1 MFISI
6 KQGAVVAKEKKVFF
20 FSAGAIV
27 FLLYILVAAQPIP
40 PETVLVNNWLK
51 DLESDF
57 NAEEESPAGGAPL
70 VPFTLGGRFGYA
82 GAGGELVLNRIRE
95 KYVSVSE
102 KYWAEYDPAPEELVI
117 QKMPSG
123 EEIGIRPATG
133 YPVFL
138 DGRIFIVSKDQCSLS
153 ELAEE
158 GGLLWNYDFEAPIT
172 SFDAAGGYTLAGTLD
187 GMVEL
192 LDGEGRTVFPSYAP
206 SARITVI
213 LGCRISSDASKLALV
228 AGIDQQR
235 FIFLER
241 YGDNDYRVTYHE
253 FLKGQAFRREVHMAF
268 INDDATVVFEQEE
281 GLGIFDVKTRT
292 RTTLPLEGTIQAMD
306 DTGEDGLLFLVTA
319 GKSGSRKRLIALDL
333 PGKVLV
339 NVPFSGENTF
349 LARRGKE
356 LFIGGGMTLASF
368 SLDRM

>member
-1 MFISI
+1 
-6 KQGAVVAKEKKVFF
+6 VAKEKKVFF
-20 FSAGAIV
+20 FSAGAFI

-57 NAEEESPAGGAPL
+57 NTEEDPGGAFI
-70 VPFTLGGRFGYA
+70 VPFVLGGRFGYA
-82 GAGGELVLNRIRE
+82 GAGGELVLNKTRE

-102 KYWAEYDPAPEELVI
+102 KYWSEYDPAPEELVI
-117 QKMPSG
+117 QKMPG
-123 EEIGIRPATG
+123 DEKIRISPAKG

-138 DGRIFIVSKDQCSLS
+138 DGRIFIISKDQCSLS
-153 ELAEE
+153 ELDEE
-158 GGLLWNYDFEAPIT
+158 GKTIWNYDFEAPIT
-172 SFDAAGGYTLAGTLD
+172 SFDAAGGYVLAGTLD

-192 LDGEGRTVFPSYAP
+192 LDSEGKTVFPSYAP

-235 FIFLER
+235 FMFLER
-241 YGDNDYRVTYHE
+241 YGDSDYRVTYHE
-253 FLKGQAFRREVHMAF
+253 FLKGQAFRRELHMAF
-268 INDDATVVFEQEE
+268 INNDSTVVFEQEE
-281 GLGIFDVKTRT
+281 GLGVFDVKTRT
-292 RTTLPLEGTIQAMD
+292 KTTLPLEGTIQALD
-306 DTGEDGLLFLVTA
+306 ETGEDGLLFLVTA
-319 GKSGSRKRLIALDL
+319 GKSGNTQKRLIALSL
-333 PGKVLV
+333 PGKVLI
-339 NVPFSGENTF
+339 NAPFTGENTF

>member
-1 MFISI
+1 M
-6 KQGAVVAKEKKVFF
+6 AKEKKVFF
-20 FSAGAIV
+20 FSAGVVV
-27 FLLYILVAAQPIP
+27 FLLYILVAAQPVP

-57 NAEEESPAGGAPL
+57 NSEEEENDRPGGSF
-70 VPFTLGGRFGYA
+70 VIPFTLGGRFGYA
-82 GAGGELVLNRIRE
+82 DAGGGLILNKVRD
-95 KYVSVSE
+95 KYISISE
-102 KYWAEYDPAPEELVI
+102 KYWSEYDPAPEEIVI
-117 QKMPSG
+117 QKTAGDG
-123 EEIGIRPATG
+123 EIRINPAKG

-138 DGRIFIVSKDQCSLS
+138 DGRIFIISKDQCSLS
-153 ELAEE
+153 ELDEE
-158 GGLLWNYDFEAPIT
+158 GHTLWSYDFEAPLT
-172 SFDAAGGYTLAGTLD
+172 SFDAAGGYVLAGTLD

-192 LDGEGRTVFPSYAP
+192 LNSDGKTVFPSYAP
-206 SARITVI
+206 AARITVI
-213 LGCRISSDASKLALV
+213 LGCRISSDGSKLALV

-241 YGDNDYRVTYHE
+241 YGDSDYRVTYHE

-268 INDDATVVFEQEE
+268 INNDSTVVFEQED

-292 RTTLPLEGTIQAMD
+292 RTTLPLEGTIQALD

-319 GKSGSRKRLIALDL
+319 AKTGNVRKRLIVLSL

-339 NVPFSGENTF
+339 NVPFTSENTF
-349 LARRGKE
+349 LARRGKK

>member
-1 MFISI
+1 M
-6 KQGAVVAKEKKVFF
+6 AKEKKVFF
-20 FSAGAIV
+20 FSAGALI

-57 NAEEESPAGGAPL
+57 NAEEDPGGAFI
-70 VPFTLGGRFGYA
+70 VPFVLGGRFGYA
-82 GAGGELVLNRIRE
+82 GAGGELILNKTRE

-102 KYWAEYDPAPEELVI
+102 KYWSEYDPAPEELVI
-117 QKMPSG
+117 QKTSG
-123 EEIGIRPATG
+123 GEAIRISPAKG

-138 DGRIFIVSKDQCSLS
+138 DGRIFIISKDQCSLS
-153 ELAEE
+153 ELDEE
-158 GGLLWNYDFEAPIT
+158 GKTIWNYDFEAPIT
-172 SFDAAGGYTLAGTLD
+172 SFDAAGGCVLAGTLD

-192 LDGEGRTVFPSYAP
+192 LDGEGKTVFPSYAP

-235 FIFLER
+235 FMFLER
-241 YGDNDYRVTYHE
+241 YGDSDYRVTYHE
-253 FLKGQAFRREVHMAF
+253 FLKGQAFRRELHMAF
-268 INDDATVVFEQEE
+268 VNNDSTVVFEQEG

-292 RTTLPLEGTIQAMD
+292 KTILPLEGTIQALD
-306 DTGEDGLLFLVTA
+306 GTGEDGLLFLVTA
-319 GKSGSRKRLIALDL
+319 GKSENTRKRLIALNL
-333 PGKVLV
+333 PGRVLV
-339 NVPFSGENTF
+339 NVPFTGENTF

-356 LFIGGGMTLASF
+356 LFVGGGMTLASF

>member
-1 MFISI
+1 
-6 KQGAVVAKEKKVFF
+6 VAKEKKVFF
-20 FSAGAIV
+20 FSAGALL

-57 NAEEESPAGGAPL
+57 NVEEKSSGGSFI
-70 VPFTLGGRFGYA
+70 VPFALGGRFGYA
-82 GAGGELVLNRIRE
+82 GAGGELVLNKTRE
-95 KYVSVSE
+95 KYISISE

-117 QKMPSG
+117 QKMPENG
-123 EEIGIRPATG
+123 EIRIRPAAG

-138 DGRIFIVSKDQCSLS
+138 DGRIFIISKDQCSLS
-153 ELAEE
+153 ELDGE
-158 GGLLWNYDFEAPIT
+158 GKPLWDYDFGAPLT
-172 SFDAAGGYTLAGTLD
+172 SFDAAGGYVLAGTLD

-192 LDGEGRTVFPSYAP
+192 LDSQGKTVFPSYAP

-213 LGCRISSDASKLALV
+213 LGCRISSDGSKLALV

-241 YGDNDYRVTYHE
+241 YGDSDYRVTYHE
-253 FLKGQAFRREVHMAF
+253 FLKGQAFRREVYMAF
-268 INDDATVVFEQEE
+268 INDGATVVFEQEE

-292 RTTLPLEGTIQAMD
+292 RTTLPLDGAIQAMD

-319 GKSGSRKRLIALDL
+319 GRSGSRKRLIALDL

-339 NVPFSGENTF
+339 NVPFTSENTF

-356 LFIGGGMTLASF
+356 IFIGGGMILASF

>member
-1 MFISI
+1 M
-6 KQGAVVAKEKKVFF
+6 AKEKKILFF
-20 FSAGAIV
+20 FVGAFV

-40 PETVLVNNWLK
+40 PETVLVNNWFK

-57 NAEEESPAGGAPL
+57 DAEENASPGGSFA
-70 VPFTLGGRFGYA
+70 VPFVLGSRFGYV
-82 GAGGELVLNRIRE
+82 GAEGSLALNRTAE
-95 KYVSVSE
+95 NYVSISE
-102 KYWAEYDPAPEELVI
+102 KYWSEYEPAPEELVI
-117 QKMPSG
+117 QTMPGGG
-123 EEIGIRPATG
+123 EIRISPAKG

-138 DGRIFIVSKDQCSLS
+138 DGRIFIISKDQCSLS
-153 ELAEE
+153 ELDGSGET
-158 GGLLWNYDFEAPIT
+158 LWHYDFAAPIT
-172 SFDAAGGYTLAGTLD
+172 SFDASGGYVLAGTLD

-192 LDGEGRTVFPSYAP
+192 LDGEGKTLFPSYAP

-213 LGCRISSDASKLALV
+213 LGCRISSDGSKLALV

-268 INDDATVVFEQEE
+268 VNNDSTVVFEQEE
-281 GLGIFDVKTRT
+281 GLGVFDVKTRT
-292 RTTLPLEGTIQAMD
+292 RTTLPLDGTITAMD
-306 DTGEDGLLFLVTA
+306 ETGEDGFLFLVT
-319 GKSGSRKRLIALDL
+319 GEKSGASRKRLIVLKL
-333 PGKVLV
+333 PGKALA
-339 NVPFSGENTF
+339 NVPFTSENVF

-368 SLDRM
+368 TLDRM

>member
-1 MFISI
+1 
-6 KQGAVVAKEKKVFF
+6 VAKEKKVLF
-20 FSAGAIV
+20 FSVGALV

-40 PETVLVNNWLK
+40 PETVLVNNWIK

-57 NAEEESPAGGAPL
+57 NAEEESGGSFV
-70 VPFTLGGRFGYA
+70 VPFVLGDRFGYA
-82 GAGGELVLNRIRE
+82 GAGGTLVLNKTRE
-95 KYVSVSE
+95 KYISVSE
-102 KYWAEYDPAPEELVI
+102 KYWSEYDPAPEELVI

-123 EEIGIRPATG
+123 GEIRIHPAKG

-138 DGRIFIVSKDQCSLS
+138 DGRIFIISKDQCSLS
-153 ELAEE
+153 ELDEE
-158 GGLLWNYDFEAPIT
+158 GRTLWNYDFEAPLT
-172 SFDAAGGYTLAGTLD
+172 SFDAAGGYVLAGTLD

-192 LDGEGRTVFPSYAP
+192 LDGEGKTVFPSYAP

-213 LGCRISSDASKLALV
+213 LGCRISSDGSKLALV

-241 YGDNDYRVTYHE
+241 YGGDYRVTYHE

-268 INDDATVVFEQEE
+268 INDDSKVVFEQEE
-281 GLGIFDVKTRT
+281 GLGIFDVKTRA

-306 DTGEDGLLFLVTA
+306 DTGDDGLLFLVTA
-319 GKSGSRKRLIALDL
+319 GRSGASQKRLIVLDL

-339 NVPFSGENTF
+339 NVPFTSENTF
-349 LARRGKE
+349 LTRRGNK

>member
-1 MFISI
+1 
-6 KQGAVVAKEKKVFF
+6 VVKEKKVLF
-20 FSAGAIV
+20 FSAGALV

-57 NAEEESPAGGAPL
+57 NVEEDPGGSFL

-82 GAGGELVLNRIRE
+82 GVGGELVLNKTRE
-95 KYVSVSE
+95 KYVSVSQ
-102 KYWAEYDPAPEELVI
+102 KYWAEYDPSPEELVI
-117 QKMPSG
+117 QKMPEGG
-123 EEIGIRPATG
+123 EIRIRPATG

-138 DGRIFIVSKDQCSLS
+138 DDRIFIISKDQCSLS
-153 ELAEE
+153 ELDEE
-158 GGLLWNYDFEAPIT
+158 GRILWNYGFEAPLT
-172 SFDAAGGYTLAGTLD
+172 SFDAAGGYVLAGTLD

-192 LDGEGRTVFPSYAP
+192 LDGQGKTVFPSYAP

-241 YGDNDYRVTYHE
+241 YGGSDYRVTYHE

-268 INDDATVVFEQEE
+268 INDDSTVVFEQEE

-292 RTTLPLEGTIQAMD
+292 RTTLSLEGTIQAMD
-306 DTGEDGLLFLVTA
+306 DTGEDGLFFLVTA
-319 GKSGSRKRLIALDL
+319 GRSGFRKRLIVLDL
-333 PGKVLV
+333 PGRVLI
-339 NVPFSGENTF
+339 NVPFASENTF
-349 LARRGKE
+349 LARQGKK

>member
-1 MFISI
+1 M
-6 KQGAVVAKEKKVFF
+6 AREKRIFF
-20 FSAGAIV
+20 FSSAVVV
-27 FLLYILVAAQPIP
+27 FLLYILIAAQPVP
-40 PETVLVNNWLK
+40 PETVLVNNWLT

-57 NAEEESPAGGAPL
+57 NAEENGADGGDFI
-70 VPFTLGGRFGYA
+70 VPFTLGGRFGYV
-82 GAGGELVLNRIRE
+82 GADGSLVLNEVSE

-102 KYWAEYDPAPEELVI
+102 KYWSQYDPAPEELVI
-117 QKMPSG
+117 RKTDGG
-123 EEIGIRPATG
+123 EEIRIRPAKG

-153 ELAEE
+153 ELDEE
-158 GGLLWNYDFEAPIT
+158 GTVLWSYDFEAPFT
-172 SFDAAGGYTLAGTLD
+172 TFDASGGYVLAGTLD
-187 GMVEL
+187 GMIEL
-192 LDGEGRTVFPSYAP
+192 LDSEGRAVFPSYAP

-213 LGCRISSDASKLALV
+213 LGCRISSDGSKLALV

-241 YGDNDYRVTYHE
+241 YGDSDYRVTYHE
-253 FLKGQAFRREVHMAF
+253 FLKGQAFRREIHMAF
-268 INDDATVVFEQEE
+268 INDDSKVVFEQED

-292 RTTLPLEGTIQAMD
+292 RTTLPLGGTIEAMD
-306 DTGEDGLLFLVTA
+306 GTGDDGLLFLLTKEKT
-319 GKSGSRKRLIALDL
+319 GNSRKALIALSL
-333 PGKVLV
+333 PGKVLI
-339 NVPFSGENTF
+339 NVPFTGENAF

>member
-1 MFISI
+1 M
-6 KQGAVVAKEKKVFF
+6 AKEKKVLF
-20 FSAGAIV
+20 FSAGALI

-51 DLESDF
+51 DLESGF
-57 NAEEESPAGGAPL
+57 NDEENVSSGASVI
-70 VPFTLGGRFGYA
+70 VPFTLGGRFGYVDA
-82 GAGGELVLNRIRE
+82 AGGLVMNKAKE
-95 KYVSVSE
+95 KYISVSE
-102 KYWAEYDPAPEELVI
+102 KYWSEYDPAPEELVI
-117 QKMPSG
+117 QKMPGGG
-123 EEIGIRPATG
+123 EIRISPAKG

-138 DGRIFIVSKDQCSLS
+138 DGRIFIISKDQCSLS
-153 ELAEE
+153 ELDEE
-158 GGLLWNYDFEAPIT
+158 GKTIWNYDFEAPIT
-172 SFDAAGGYTLAGTLD
+172 SFDAAGGCVLAGTLD

-192 LDGEGRTVFPSYAP
+192 LDGEGKTVFPSYAP
-206 SARITVI
+206 SARIPVI
-213 LGCRISSDASKLALV
+213 LGCRISSDGSKLALV

-241 YGDNDYRVTYHE
+241 YGDSDYRVTYHE
-253 FLKGQAFRREVHMAF
+253 FLKGQAFRRELHMAF
-268 INDDATVVFEQEE
+268 INNDSTVVFEQEE

-292 RTTLPLEGTIQAMD
+292 RTTLPLGGTIQALD

-319 GKSGSRKRLIALDL
+319 EKSGNTRKRLIALSL

-339 NVPFSGENTF
+339 NVPFTGENTF